1 VLLRSLP
8 LEVLRNN
15 IFVFICDPLKM
26 QYYNVRRIAM
36 KAVKTS
42 NNDVGGR
49 KFEMSNM
56 AYIVRGLG
64 YIKKTSKMWKKR

>member
-1 VLLRSLP
+1 
-8 LEVLRNN
+8 
-15 IFVFICDPLKM
+15 
-26 QYYNVRRIAM
+26 M

-64 YIKKTSKMWKKR
+64 YIKKTSKMWKKLIKV

>member
-1 VLLRSLP
+1 M
-8 LEVLRNN
+8 EV
-15 IFVFICDPLKM
+15 
-26 QYYNVRRIAM
+26 M

-56 AYIVRGLG
+56 SYIVRVLG
-64 YIKKTSKMWKKR
+64 YIKNIKDEDIAVKITIRYP

>member
-1 VLLRSLP
+1 M
-8 LEVLRNN
+8 EVM
-15 IFVFICDPLKM
+15 K
-26 QYYNVRRIAM
+26 

-56 AYIVRGLG
+56 SYIVRVLG
-64 YIKKTSKMWKKR
+64 YIKT